1 MNFFNQYQSV
11 GQGVKAEKLALVD
24 DIRSLTI
31 WDCFFM
37 FKMLESYTE
46 FNPSDYVAIS
56 TEEDETE
63 GDGEDVLFTYSVEEQ
78 QKLLYRLSEII
89 NCLNV
94 DDFRRGDS
102 RRKFEESERERR
114 LKRQSRGW
122 ANREIEQ
129 EKAMREKKQD
139 GNE

>member
-46 FNPSDYVAIS
+46 FNPSDYVVIS
-56 TEEDETE
+56 TDEDETE
-63 GDGEDVLFTYSVEEQ
+63 GNGEDVLFTYSVEEQ

-94 DDFRRGDS
+94 DDFRRGNS
-102 RRKFEESERERR
+102 RRKFEERERERR
-114 LKRQSRGW
+114 LNRQSRGW
-122 ANREIEQ
+122 AKREIEQ
-129 EKAMREKKQD
+129 EKEMREKQRD

>member
-63 GDGEDVLFTYSVEEQ
+63 GDGEDVLFTYSIEEQ
-78 QKLLYRLSEII
+78 EKLLYRFSEII

-102 RRKFEESERERR
+102 RRKFEERERERR

>member
-46 FNPSDYVAIS
+46 FNPSDYVVIA

-94 DDFRRGDS
+94 DDFRRGNS
-102 RRKFEESERERR
+102 RRKFEERERERR
-114 LKRQSRGW
+114 LNRQSRGW
-122 ANREIEQ
+122 AKREIEQ
-129 EKAMREKKQD
+129 EKEMREKQRD